1 MNTVKILSFA
11 GSTRSESINKR
22 LAKIAMRAAETAGA
36 EVTFADL
43 ADYKMPLYCSDW
55 ENKNGTP
62 DEVIAFKE
70 LMKSHQGFIIA
81 SPEYNGSLTGTLK
94 NTIDWMTRPY
104 ANEPRMACFNGKIAG
119 IMAASP
125 GGLGGLRGLHHLR
138 VILASIGTFVLP
150 NQVAVGNAGT
160 NLVDDQSIKDEK
172 LQQAM
177 TNLSGELVR
186 VIRGL
191 H

>member
-11 GSTRSESINKR
+11 GSIRSESINKR
-22 LAKIAMRAAETAGA
+22 LAKIAMRAAEAAGA

-43 ADYKMPLYCSDW
+43 ADYQMPLYCPDW
-55 ENKNGTP
+55 ESKNGIP

-70 LMKSHQGFIIA
+70 LMKSHQGFIIS
-81 SPEYNGSLTGTLK
+81 SPEYNGSLTGILK

-104 ANEPRMACFNGKIAG
+104 ADEPRMACFSGKIAG
-119 IMAASP
+119 IVAASP

-150 NQVAVGNAGT
+150 NQVAVGNSET
-160 NLVDDQSIKDEK
+160 NLVDDESIKDEK
-172 LQQAM
+172 LQQAI